1 MKEVKIE
8 RKKKKNIDVFPT
20 IIKDMQVN
28 IIKNTKDEDYNIVR
42 SIIHNY

>member
-8 RKKKKNIDVFPT
+8 RKKKNIDVFPT